1 VRDERFVTPLGN
13 STNQPIDTEFLR
25 GCTEVTEVQNPSSQL
40 GRKVQG
46 ARCMEW
52 GKWKKR
58 RMGERVRR
66 RRIPTYQLSYKL
78 KSI

>member
-1 VRDERFVTPLGN
+1 MAIGN
-13 STNQPIDTEFLR
+13 STNQLFDTEFLR
-25 GCTEVTEVQNPSSQL
+25 GCTENTEEQNPSSQL
-40 GRKVQG
+40 GWKVQG

-66 RRIPTYQLSYKL
+66 RSILTYQLSYKL
-78 KSI
+78 NSI

>member
-1 VRDERFVTPLGN
+1 
-13 STNQPIDTEFLR
+13 
-25 GCTEVTEVQNPSSQL
+25 
-40 GRKVQG
+40 
-46 ARCMEW
+46 MEW

-66 RRIPTYQLSYKL
+66 GRILTYQLSYKL